1 MPNTILGAGNSQM
14 NISTFL
20 SQRTTPSM
28 DISRTHTHTHSGLD
42 TQLPLPAP
50 TELTQTFNWYTSNIY
65 THDTT
70 TASHTGTQTHL
81 RHTSTQHTFQST
93 HFVRLT
99 GSLWP
104 MNAFR
109 EWIQGLWLHFSYT
122 QATSATVRSWTSGCC
137 VAQISLPCSQKG
149 VVQGLP
155 WQCSGYDSE
164 RPLQQAQVQ
173 SLVGEWRSHT
183 LLHGAAKKIISKK

>member
-1 MPNTILGAGNSQM
+1 
-14 NISTFL
+14 
-20 SQRTTPSM
+20 M

-50 TELTQTFNWYTSNIY
+50 TELTQTFNWYTSNMY

-109 EWIQGLWLHFSYT
+109 EWIQGLWLHFSQVVHAWGSPRPMTTPELLYQRSSEGSREGLDWAWSCT
-122 QATSATVRSWTSGCC
+122 RIADPTFMFSGWLWRGTNGVTGRLATPTPGTPPITLPHPVRK
-137 VAQISLPCSQKG
+137 A
-149 VVQGLP
+149 VV
-155 WQCSGYDSE
+155 
-164 RPLQQAQVQ
+164 VF
-173 SLVGEWRSHT
+173 
-183 LLHGAAKKIISKK
+183 